1 MQQSPNDSEG
11 NNVNIREN
19 QKTNALVDPAWVA
32 AHSNDSNVCLIE
44 IAGLGQ
50 DDLQAYK
57 AGHVPG
63 AHPWKW
69 KDMLWET
76 HMRDFPSPEEFA
88 RRLGAAGID
97 NNTTVVFYGEGV
109 QFGIYAWWVF
119 RYCGHENVRIL
130 DGARYQWA
138 EEGRPLVTDV
148 PPPRPVKKYKPVA
161 RVESMRILRDD
172 VLKSLGQPQT
182 LLLDGRS
189 HEEYRGERV
198 GATGGP
204 DVGAMCYGRI
214 PGARH
219 LFFDN
224 LLNANKS
231 LRSRDELK
239 SLVAECGAETGKD
252 IIVYCRLSHRATVLY
267 FALTEI
273 LGLRRVRV
281 YDGSWTE
288 WGNVVGL
295 PVER

>member
-1 MQQSPNDSEG
+1 MVTLNPD
-11 NNVNIREN
+11 V
-19 QKTNALVDPAWVA
+19 LVDPAWVA
-32 AHSNDSNVCLIE
+32 AHSDDPQVCLIE

-57 AGHVPG
+57 AGHVPR
-63 AHPWKW
+63 AYPWKW

-76 HMRDFPSPEEFA
+76 HMRDFPTPQEFA

-97 NNTTVVFYGEGV
+97 NDTTVVFYGEGV

-119 RYCGHENVRIL
+119 RYCGHANVRVL
-130 DGARYQWA
+130 DGARQRWA
-138 EEGRPLVTDV
+138 NDGRALVTEI
-148 PPPRPVKKYKPVA
+148 PPPRPARNYKPGF
-161 RVESMRILRDD
+161 RVENMRILRDD
-172 VLKSLGQPQT
+172 VLKSLGRPQT

-189 HEEYRGERV
+189 PEEYRGERV

-214 PGARH
+214 PGARP
-219 LFFDN
+219 LFFEA
-224 LLNANKS
+224 LLLADKS
-231 LRSRDELK
+231 LKPHDQLKQIVDEIGI
-239 SLVAECGAETGKD
+239 EPGKE

-267 FALTEI
+267 FALTQI
-273 LGLRRVRV
+273 LGLDNVKV

-295 PVER
+295 PIER

>member
-1 MQQSPNDSEG
+1 MNL
-11 NNVNIREN
+11 REN
-19 QKTNALVDPAWVA
+19 QETKALVDPEWLV
-32 AHSNDSNVCLIE
+32 AHSNDPNVCLIE

-50 DDLQAYK
+50 DNLQAYN

-97 NNTTVVFYGEGV
+97 NETTVVFYGEGV

-148 PPPRPVKKYKPVA
+148 PPPRPAKIYKPVA
-161 RVESMRILRDD
+161 RVENMRILRDD
-172 VLKSLGQPQT
+172 VLRSLEQPQT

-189 HEEYRGERV
+189 PEEYRGERV

-214 PGARH
+214 PGAHH

-224 LLNANKS
+224 LLNSDKS

-239 SLVAECGAETGKD
+239 SLVAKCGAEPEKD

-267 FALTEI
+267 FALTQI
-273 LGLRRVRV
+273 VGLKRVKV

-295 PVER
+295 PIER

>member
-1 MQQSPNDSEG
+1 MSGIENRKSE
-11 NNVNIREN
+11 
-19 QKTNALVDPAWVA
+19 TLVDPSWVA
-32 AHSNDSNVCLIE
+32 AHRDDPDVCLID

-63 AHPWKW
+63 AHAWKW
-69 KDMLWET
+69 KDMLWEAPI
-76 HMRDFPSPEEFA
+76 RDFPSPQEFA

-119 RYCGHENVRIL
+119 RYCGHEKVRIL
-130 DGARYQWA
+130 DGARYRWA
-138 EEGRPLVTDV
+138 EEGRPLVTEV
-148 PPPRPVKKYKPVA
+148 PPPRAPRTYAPA
-161 RVESMRILRDD
+161 QRVEHMRILRDD
-172 VLKSLGQPQT
+172 VLKCLHQPGVV
-182 LLLDGRS
+182 LLDGRS
-189 HEEYRGERV
+189 PEEYRGERV
-198 GATGGP
+198 GAPGTP
-204 DVGAMCYGRI
+204 DSGAMCYGRI

-219 LFFDN
+219 VFFEN
-224 LLNANKS
+224 LLTANKS
-231 LRSRDELK
+231 LKSRGELQ
-239 SLVAECGAETGKD
+239 ATFAQCGANPDKD
-252 IIVYCRLSHRATVLY
+252 IIAYCRLSHRATVLY

-273 LGLRRVRV
+273 LGLERVRV

>member
-1 MQQSPNDSEG
+1 MSTMK
-11 NNVNIREN
+11 N
-19 QKTNALVDPAWVA
+19 QKTSTLVDPAWVA
-32 AHSNDSNVCLIE
+32 AHKDDPDVVLID

-50 DDLQAYK
+50 DDQQAYK

-63 AHPWKW
+63 AYGWKW
-69 KDMLWET
+69 KDMLWEAPI
-76 HMRDFPSPEEFA
+76 RDFPSPQEFA

-119 RYCGHENVRIL
+119 RYCGHEKVRIL
-130 DGARYQWA
+130 DGARYRWA
-138 EEGRPLVTDV
+138 EEARPLVTDV
-148 PPPRPVKKYKPVA
+148 PLPRAPRKYVPTR

-172 VLKSLGQPQT
+172 VLKSLHQPGIV
-182 LLLDGRS
+182 LLDGRS
-189 HEEYRGERV
+189 PEEYRGERV
-198 GATGGP
+198 GAPGTP
-204 DVGAMCYGRI
+204 DSGAMCYGRI

-219 LFFDN
+219 VFFEN

-231 LRSRDELK
+231 LKSRDELQAVFDA
-239 SLVAECGAETGKD
+239 SGADPQKD
-252 IIVYCRLSHRATVLY
+252 IIAYCRLSHRATVLY

-273 LGLRRVRV
+273 LGLQRVKV

>member
-1 MQQSPNDSEG
+1 M
-11 NNVNIREN
+11 VAR
-19 QKTNALVDPAWVA
+19 KTDVLVDPEWVA
-32 AHSNDSNVCLIE
+32 AHSDDPDVCVIE

-50 DDLQAYK
+50 DDLQAYR

-63 AHPWKW
+63 AYSWKW

-76 HMRDFPSPEEFA
+76 HMRDFPSPREFA

-97 NNTTVVFYGEGV
+97 NDTTVVFYGEGV

-119 RYCGHENVRIL
+119 RYCGHEKVRVL
-130 DGARYQWA
+130 DGARYRWG
-138 EEGRPLVTDV
+138 EEGRSLVTHV
-148 PPPRPVKKYKPVA
+148 PPPRPAKNYKPVT
-161 RVESMRILRDD
+161 RVENMRVLRDD
-172 VLKSLGQPQT
+172 VLKSLGRPQT

-189 HEEYRGERV
+189 AEEYRGERV

-214 PGARH
+214 PGARP
-219 LFFDN
+219 LFFER
-224 LLNANKS
+224 LLRADKS
-231 LRSRDELK
+231 LKSREELTQI
-239 SLVAECGAETGKD
+239 ADECGIEPGKE

-267 FALTEI
+267 LALTQI
-273 LGLRRVRV
+273 LGFDNVRV

-295 PVER
+295 PIER

>member
-1 MQQSPNDSEG
+1 MSHMKNHDTS
-11 NNVNIREN
+11 
-19 QKTNALVDPAWVA
+19 ALVDPAWVA
-32 AHSNDSNVCLIE
+32 AHQNDPDVCLID

-50 DDLQAYK
+50 DNLQAYK

-76 HMRDFPSPEEFA
+76 HMRDFPSPGEFA

-97 NNTTVVFYGEGV
+97 NDTTVVFYGEGV

-148 PPPRPVKKYKPVA
+148 PPPRAPRKYAPTQ
-161 RVESMRILRDD
+161 RVENMRIFRDD
-172 VLKSLGQPQT
+172 VLKSLGQQDVV
-182 LLLDGRS
+182 LLDGRS
-189 HEEYRGERV
+189 SEEYRGERV
-198 GATGGP
+198 GGP
-204 DVGAMCYGRI
+204 GSHDSGAMCYGRI

-219 LFFDN
+219 VFFEN

-231 LRSRDELK
+231 LKSRDELQAVFAA
-239 SLVAECGAETGKD
+239 SGADPQKD
-252 IIVYCRLSHRATVLY
+252 IIAYCRLSHRATVLY

-273 LGLRRVRV
+273 VGLERVRV

>member
-1 MQQSPNDSEG
+1 MSG
-11 NNVNIREN
+11 IVN
-19 QKTNALVDPAWVA
+19 QKTGPLVDPAWVA
-32 AHSNDSNVCLIE
+32 AHKDDPDVCLID

-50 DDLQAYK
+50 DELQAYK

-63 AHPWKW
+63 AHAWKW
-69 KDMLWET
+69 KDRLWEAPI
-76 HMRDFPSPEEFA
+76 RDFPSPQEFA

-119 RYCGHENVRIL
+119 RYCGHEKVRIL
-130 DGARYQWA
+130 DGARYRWA

-148 PPPRPVKKYKPVA
+148 PPPRALRTYAPTQ
-161 RVESMRILRDD
+161 RVEAMRIRRDD
-172 VLKSLGQPQT
+172 VLKSLHQPGIV
-182 LLLDGRS
+182 LLDGRS
-189 HEEYRGERV
+189 PEEYRGERV
-198 GATGGP
+198 GAPGTP
-204 DVGAMCYGRI
+204 DSGAMCYGRI

-219 LFFDN
+219 VFFEN
-224 LLNANKS
+224 LLNADKS
-231 LRSRDELK
+231 LKSREELQAVFDA
-239 SLVAECGAETGKD
+239 SGADPDKD
-252 IIVYCRLSHRATVLY
+252 IIAYCRLSHRATVLY

-273 LGLRRVRV
+273 IGLKRVRV

>member
-1 MQQSPNDSEG
+1 MTINYRER
-11 NNVNIREN
+11 NEVNPQEHR
-19 QKTNALVDPAWVA
+19 QTNALVDPAWMA
-32 AHSNDSNVCLIE
+32 AHKDDPNVCLIE

-69 KDMLWET
+69 KEMLWET
-76 HMRDFPSPEEFA
+76 HMRDFPSPQEFA

-97 NNTTVVFYGEGV
+97 NDTTVVFYGEGV

-130 DGARYQWA
+130 DGARYRWA

-148 PPPRPVKKYKPVA
+148 PPPRPAKKYKPVA
-161 RVESMRILRDD
+161 RVEAMRILRDD
-172 VLKSLGQPQT
+172 VLKSLGRPQT

-189 HEEYRGERV
+189 PEEYRGERV

-224 LLNANKS
+224 LLTANKS
-231 LRSRDELK
+231 LKPQEELRH
-239 SLVAECGAETGKD
+239 VVEACGAGPGKD

-267 FALTEI
+267 FALTQI
-273 LGLRRVRV
+273 VGLDNVRV

-295 PVER
+295 PIER

>member
-1 MQQSPNDSEG
+1 MNAQKL
-11 NNVNIREN
+11 
-19 QKTNALVDPAWVA
+19 QKTSVLVDPAWVA
-32 AHSNDSNVCLIE
+32 ARSDDPNVCLIE

-63 AHPWKW
+63 AHAWKW

-76 HMRDFPSPEEFA
+76 HMRDFPSPKEFA
-88 RRLGAAGID
+88 RRLGEAGID
-97 NNTTVVFYGEGV
+97 NDTTVVVYGEGV

-119 RYCGHENVRIL
+119 RYCGHEKVRIL

-138 EEGRPLVTDV
+138 EEGRLLVTDV
-148 PPPRPVKKYKPVA
+148 PPSRPAKKYRPVA
-161 RVESMRILRDD
+161 RVEGMRILRDD
-172 VLKSLGQPQT
+172 VLKALGNDQT

-189 HEEYRGERV
+189 HEEFRGERV

-219 LFFDN
+219 LFFDD
-224 LLNANKS
+224 LLTATKT
-231 LRSRDELK
+231 LKSRDELQ
-239 SLVAECGAETGKD
+239 SLVDACGAVPDKD
-252 IIVYCRLSHRATVLY
+252 VIVYCRLSHRATVLY
-267 FALTEI
+267 LALTQI
-273 LGLRRVRV
+273 VGLERVKV

-295 PVER
+295 PIER

>member
-1 MQQSPNDSEG
+1 MNL
-11 NNVNIREN
+11 REN
-19 QKTNALVDPAWVA
+19 QKTEALVDPAWVA
-32 AHSNDSNVCLIE
+32 AHKDDPDVVLID

-50 DDLQAYK
+50 DELQAYK

-63 AHPWKW
+63 AYGWKW

-97 NNTTVVFYGEGV
+97 NDTTVVFYGEGV

-119 RYCGHENVRIL
+119 RYCGHEKVRIL

-138 EEGRPLVTDV
+138 KEGRPLVTDV
-148 PPPRPVKKYKPVA
+148 PAPRPAKKYHPVA
-161 RVESMRILRDD
+161 RIESMRILRDD
-172 VLKSLGQPQT
+172 VFKSLGNNQT

-219 LFFDN
+219 LFFDD
-224 LLNANKS
+224 LLNPTKT
-231 LRSRDELK
+231 LK
-239 SLVAECGAETGKD
+239 SREELEHLVNACGVKPDKD

-267 FALTEI
+267 LALTQIVGIE
-273 LGLRRVRV
+273 RVKV

-295 PVER
+295 PIER